1 MGRKTDKKKLV
12 LKVDT
17 AVKTER
23 QPEAQRIANMERL
36 RSGGYGGHASG
47 EARIR
52 TRRAQD
58 ARAIRESF

>member
-1 MGRKTDKKKLV
+1 MGRKSNKKKLV
-12 LKVDT
+12 LKVDNT
-17 AVKTER
+17 IKTER

-36 RSGGYGGHASG
+36 RGNSYGGHTGG